1 MTVVTEL
8 TEATFDQY
16 VEQHDL
22 VVIDFGAEWCAPC
35 QGFAKVVEHAAV
47 DHPEVA
53 FATVDIDAQAKL
65 AEDFHVRSVPW
76 VMILREQVAI
86 YDESGALSASA
97 LEDLIG
103 QAKAVDIA
111 AVKKQLADNAATEG

>member
-8 TEATFDQY
+8 TEATFDQF

-22 VVIDFGAEWCAPC
+22 VVIDFGAQWCAPC
-35 QGFAKVVEHAAV
+35 QGFAKVIEQAAA

-53 FATVDIDAQAKL
+53 FASVDIDAQAKL

-86 YDESGALSASA
+86 YDESGALSATA
-97 LEDLIG
+97 LDDLIA
-103 QAKAVDIA
+103 QAKAVDIT
-111 AVKKQLADNAATEG
+111 AVKKQLEDNTAAD